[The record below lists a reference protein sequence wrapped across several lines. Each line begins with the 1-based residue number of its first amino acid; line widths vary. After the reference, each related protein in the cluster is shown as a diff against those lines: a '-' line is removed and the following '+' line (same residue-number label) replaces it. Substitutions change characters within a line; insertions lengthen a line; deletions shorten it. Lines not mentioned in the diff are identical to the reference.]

1 MPGDLERIITTAVVI
16 SGPWVVGAAS
26 GRCAVA
32 EVTEAAGFP
41 NWSACVAAR
50 SGREAGGV
58 RYLERGR
65 WTAQGCADEE
75 GVVWV
80 DAAAIR

>member
-1 MPGDLERIITTAVVI
+1 
-16 SGPWVVGAAS
+16 
-26 GRCAVA
+26 
-32 EVTEAAGFP
+32 VTEAAGFP